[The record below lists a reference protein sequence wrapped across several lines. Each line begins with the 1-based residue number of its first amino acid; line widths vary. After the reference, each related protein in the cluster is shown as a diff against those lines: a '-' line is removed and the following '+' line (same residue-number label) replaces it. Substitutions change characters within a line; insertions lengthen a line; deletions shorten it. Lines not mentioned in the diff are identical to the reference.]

1 MSKGTFNEAYRRKFI
16 EEPKLEHY
24 QGEQSLTNPP
34 KQRTVEQQKKQ
45 DKLIKQERREQGH
58 DNPQS
63 RSSSRRARRK
73 RIQKG
78 LDDNKYMRTNPLEA
92 LEEADANGDW
102 DEMRPFERIGPDSTS
117 MNGPVTLARA
127 VRGEIPMRGSNP
139 KQPYWNDDKIG
150 SKDVSETADSD
161 ARKCSTLLDADSG
174 SRS

>member
-1 MSKGTFNEAYRRKFI
+1 MSKGTFNEAYRREFI

-24 QGEQSLTNPP
+24 KGEQSFIDPP
-34 KQRTVEQQKKQ
+34 KQRTWEQQKKQ

-58 DNPQS
+58 DTNQS

-127 VRGEIPMRGSNP
+127 VRGEIPMRGSGYP
-139 KQPYWNDDKIG
+139 PGDGGDPLYPHPRTLRR
-150 SKDVSETADSD
+150 E
-161 ARKCSTLLDADSG
+161 ARPLG
-174 SRS
+174 VGVQREV